1 MFLWDPWQLFLGV
14 NQVDRRA
21 ISIQDSSQSLADFGT
36 ADWEPLR
43 KGQIKVRWTG
53 VPDEAKTGRDWAWRS
68 DSPPTSKIRNTDK
81 NSTMLTNKV
90 CIRISVTSS
99 IQWQEF
105 RGRMLKMEERS
116 RISYRWQESWRES
129 HGISNHQTAILQ
141 ASQKNS
147 RKKNDNASKK
157 KTKKTSKSELGIE
170 RIAEN
175 PIQTHRSSLQF
186 HLFKCDRPK
195 INAN

>member
-1 MFLWDPWQLFLGV
+1 
-14 NQVDRRA
+14 
-21 ISIQDSSQSLADFGT
+21 
-36 ADWEPLR
+36 
-43 KGQIKVRWTG
+43 
-53 VPDEAKTGRDWAWRS
+53 
-68 DSPPTSKIRNTDK
+68 
-81 NSTMLTNKV
+81 
-90 CIRISVTSS
+90 
-99 IQWQEF
+99 
-105 RGRMLKMEERS
+105 MEERS